1 MQFQDLFLTPQHY
14 DDYVFKLDKQLKQ
27 FSYSY
32 MNNSKWK
39 KLFIAIFQNTNLIK
53 QCVVVNIFE
62 SGINQLRLDT
72 PTVEQDIHQEFMSN
86 SLNTGEYAIYYKG
99 ICYIEFLKTYQTNP
113 KPMEQN
119 IQEIKKYLSHFGVFE
134 FEETKNYLRVMG
146 YR

>member
-72 PTVEQDIHQEFMSN
+72 PTVEKNIYQEFMLN

-99 ICYIEFLKTYQTNP
+99 ICYIEFLKTHQTNP
-113 KPMEQN
+113 KSMEQN
-119 IQEIKKYLSHFGVFE
+119 IQEIKKYLSNFGIFE